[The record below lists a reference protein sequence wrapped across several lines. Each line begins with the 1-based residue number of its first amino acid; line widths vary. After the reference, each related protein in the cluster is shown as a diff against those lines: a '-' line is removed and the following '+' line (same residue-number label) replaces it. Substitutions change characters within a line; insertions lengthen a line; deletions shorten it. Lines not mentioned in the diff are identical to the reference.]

1 MKIRIRKTAI
11 ALAVTTLLASPLA
24 FAQSV
29 DDPNV
34 SADILHNHVVVEDWD
49 ITVDDTR
56 NTIVYNDT
64 TNNTSDSTS
73 VNNYT
78 NNSVSDYYT
87 GDVSIND
94 DRSYSS
100 SVDNSTSNSVS
111 DSYSSDWSSDVS
123 VNDDRN
129 YSTSSTNDTS
139 NSMSDSY
146 TSDTSITDDRAY
158 TWSNDVTEN
167 IERTEV
173 VNSDIR
179 KEGNEHQVSVS
190 LKKDLSLSSDISF
203 TGNPTI
209 SGDIELDSAAI
220 AIVDNRQSSSDNLGL
235 NDMLTNEA
243 SIEDDVGSDASGN
256 LAFNVA
262 AGDNNVQDNAAA
274 LSAADA
280 SFAFGMAD
288 AEVFVNQ
295 AGSGN
300 LTMNS
305 GVTNDASMGGNAF
318 SAASGNIGVNI
329 AAGNNNQQKNA
340 LAASVA
346 TSAYAQ
352 SSVSSNQNSS
362 GNVTDNAGHYE
373 RRSET
378 VAINLTGTVDGFTIA
393 EGYGNYEGTSQ
404 GTFEGDSTASL
415 SGYADQIG
423 DVYPDM
429 WSNTANDDSSNPHPG
444 GNLMGHLDLD
454 TDTQGGSDL
463 NGDGGALA
471 FGVDLDGDGTVS
483 GTTESSESGELGFL
497 ELGYAALDASLSGS
511 VTNSYWIAV
520 DATNTA
526 SLSGSAFSAASGNI
540 GVNVAAGTG
549 NLQANSLSLAVA
561 QPSTGG
567 GGGGGGG
574 GEQ

>member
-1 MKIRIRKTAI
+1 MKITIRKSAI
-11 ALAVTTLLASPLA
+11 ALAVTALMASPLA

-29 DDPNV
+29 DDQNA

-64 TNNTSDSTS
+64 TNNTTDNTT
-73 VNNYT
+73 VYNDTT
-78 NNSVSDYYT
+78 NNVTDSYSS
-87 GDVSIND
+87 DVSMND
-94 DRSYSS
+94 DRSYRTSIAN
-100 SVDNSTSNSVS
+100 DTSNSVS
-111 DSYSSDWSSDVS
+111 DSYSSDTSITDSRSYSWSSDVS
-123 VNDDRN
+123 
-129 YSTSSTNDTS
+129 
-139 NSMSDSY
+139 
-146 TSDTSITDDRAY
+146 
-158 TWSNDVTEN
+158 EN

-173 VNSDIR
+173 VNSDVR

-190 LKKDLSLSSDISF
+190 LKKDLSLSSDIAF
-203 TGNPTI
+203 TGAPTI
-209 SGDIELDSAAI
+209 SGDIVIDSAAI
-220 AIVDNRQSSSDNLGL
+220 AIIDNRQSSNDNVGM

-243 SIEDDVGSDASGN
+243 SIEDDVGSGASGN

-305 GVTNDASMGGNAF
+305 GVTNNASMGGNAF
-318 SAASGNIGVNI
+318 NAASGNIGVNI
-329 AAGNNNQQKNA
+329 TAGNNNQQKNA

-362 GNVTDNAGHYE
+362 GNATSNMGHYE
-373 RRSET
+373 RRTET
-378 VAINLTGTVDGFTIA
+378 FTLDIDGSVAGETTASGSGTYDGS
-393 EGYGNYEGTSQ
+393 SQ
-404 GTFEGDSTASL
+404 GSFEGSSTASM
-415 SGYADQIG
+415 SGIADQIG
-423 DVYPDM
+423 DVYPEI
-429 WSNTANDDSSNPHPG
+429 WSNDANDDASMPHPSG
-444 GNLMGHLDLD
+444 GNLMGHIDLD
-454 TDTQGGSDL
+454 TDTQGGSDF
-463 NGDGGALA
+463 NDDGGALA
-471 FGVDLDGDGTVS
+471 FGVDLAGDGSVS
-483 GTTESSESGELGFL
+483 GSTESSESGDLDFE
-497 ELGYAALDASLSGS
+497 EVGYADLAASLSGS
-511 VTNSYWIAV
+511 VTNSYFIAV

-526 SLSGSAFSAASGNI
+526 TLSGSAFSAASGNI

-549 NLQANSLSLAVA
+549 NLQANSLALAVA

-574 GEQ
+574 EL

>member
-1 MKIRIRKTAI
+1 MNTRIRKTAI
-11 ALAVTTLLASPLA
+11 AVAVTTLLASPLA

-29 DDPNV
+29 DDQNA
-34 SADILHNHVVVEDWD
+34 SADINHQHVVYEEWTNN
-49 ITVDDTR
+49 ITNTNTDTT
-56 NTIVYNDT
+56 NTTVNDT
-64 TNNTSDSTS
+64 TNTT
-73 VNNYT
+73 
-78 NNSVSDYYT
+78 
-87 GDVSIND
+87 
-94 DRSYSS
+94 
-100 SVDNSTSNSVS
+100 
-111 DSYSSDWSSDVS
+111 
-123 VNDDRN
+123 
-129 YSTSSTNDTS
+129 TNDVMTLV
-139 NSMSDSY
+139 DTSY
-146 TSDTSITDDRAY
+146 TSTENHAYDTDVDLKLDAAARLRLDAAAKLRY
-158 TWSNDVTEN
+158 DSNEVYEN

-173 VNSDIR
+173 VNSDVR

-190 LKKDLSLSSDISF
+190 LKKDLSLTSDIAFS
-203 TGNPTI
+203 GSPTI

-220 AIVDNRQSSSDNLGL
+220 AIVDNRQSSSDNVGM

-243 SIEDDVGSDASGN
+243 SIADDVGSDASGN

-288 AEVFVNQ
+288 AEIFVNQ

-300 LTMNS
+300 ATLNS

-318 SAASGNIGVNI
+318 GAASGNIGVNI
-329 AAGNNNQQKNA
+329 ASGNNNQQKNA

-352 SSVSSNQNSS
+352 SSVSSNQHSS

-373 RRSET
+373 QRSET
-378 VAINLTGTVDGFTIA
+378 VAIDMTGTVDGFTIA
-393 EGYGNYEGTSQ
+393 EGFGGYEGTSQ
-404 GTFEGDSTASL
+404 GSFEGSSTATL
-415 SGYADQIG
+415 SGIADQIG
-423 DVYPDM
+423 DVYPDV
-429 WSNTANDDSSNPHPG
+429 WSNGANDDPTSAHPTN
-444 GNLMGHLDLD
+444 GNLLGHMDLD
-454 TDTQGGSDL
+454 TETQGGSDF

-471 FGVDLDGDGTVS
+471 FGVDLEGDGSIS
-483 GTTESSESGELGFL
+483 GSTESSESGDLGFL

-511 VTNSYWIAV
+511 VTNSYFIAV

-549 NLQANSLSLAVA
+549 NMQANSLALAVA
-561 QPSTGG
+561 QPTTGG
-567 GGGGGGG
+567 GGGGNGG
-574 GEQ
+574 GEL

>member
-1 MKIRIRKTAI
+1 MNIRIRKSAI
-11 ALAVTTLLASPLA
+11 ALAVTALIASPLA
-24 FAQSV
+24 FAQSA
-29 DDPNV
+29 DDQNA

-56 NTIVYNDT
+56 NTTVYNDTTNSTTDNTIVYNDT
-64 TNNTSDSTS
+64 TNSTSDSYS
-73 VNNYT
+73 
-78 NNSVSDYYT
+78 S
-87 GDVSIND
+87 DVSMND
-94 DRSYSS
+94 DRSYSTS
-100 SVDNSTSNSVS
+100 ISNDTTNSLS
-111 DSYSSDWSSDVS
+111 DSYS
-123 VNDDRN
+123 
-129 YSTSSTNDTS
+129 
-139 NSMSDSY
+139 
-146 TSDTSITDDRAY
+146 SDTSITDDRAY
-158 TWSNDVTEN
+158 SWSNDISEN

-173 VNSDIR
+173 VNSDVR

-203 TGNPTI
+203 TGDPTI
-209 SGDIELDSAAI
+209 SGDIVLDSAAI
-220 AIVDNRQSSSDNLGL
+220 AIIDNRQSSSNNVGM

-243 SIEDDVGSDASGN
+243 SIADDVGSEASGN

-300 LTMNS
+300 LTLNS

-318 SAASGNIGVNI
+318 NAASGNIGVNI

-352 SSVSSNQNSS
+352 SSVSSNQHSS
-362 GNVTDNAGHYE
+362 GNATENTGHYE

-378 VAINLTGTVDGFTIA
+378 VSIDMSGTVDGFTMA
-393 EGYGNYEGTSQ
+393 EGYGIYEGSSQ
-404 GTFEGDSTASL
+404 GSFEGSSSTSL
-415 SGYADQIG
+415 SGIADQIG
-423 DVYPDM
+423 DVYPDV
-429 WSNTANDDSSNPHPG
+429 WSNSPNDDATTAHPTS
-444 GNLMGHLDLD
+444 GNLLGHIDLD
-454 TDTQGGSDL
+454 TDTQGGSDF
-463 NGDGGALA
+463 NDDGGALA
-471 FGVDLDGDGTVS
+471 FGVDLEGDGSIS
-483 GTTESSESGELGFL
+483 GSTESSESGELGFL

-511 VTNSYWIAV
+511 VTNSYFIAV

-526 SLSGSAFSAASGNI
+526 TLSGSAFSAASGNI

-549 NLQANSLSLAVA
+549 NLQANSLAMAVA

-567 GGGGGGG
+567 GAGGGG
-574 GEQ
+574 GEL

>member
-1 MKIRIRKTAI
+1 MNVRIRKTAI

-56 NTIVYNDT
+56 NTTVNNDTTNTTTDNTIVYNDT
-64 TNNTSDSTS
+64 TNSATDSYS
-73 VNNYT
+73 
-78 NNSVSDYYT
+78 

-94 DRSYSS
+94 DRSYTM
-100 SVDNSTSNSVS
+100 SVA
-111 DSYSSDWSSDVS
+111 
-123 VNDDRN
+123 
-129 YSTSSTNDTS
+129 NDTS
-139 NSMSDSY
+139 NSVSDSY

-158 TWSNDVTEN
+158 TWSNDVSEN

-179 KEGNEHQVSVS
+179 KEGNEHQVAVS
-190 LKKDLSLSSDISF
+190 LKKDLSLSSDINF

-220 AIVDNRQSSSDNLGL
+220 AIVDNRQSSSDNLGM
-235 NDMLTNEA
+235 NDMLSNEA

-262 AGDNNVQDNAAA
+262 SGDNNVQDNAAA

-300 LTMNS
+300 LTLNS

-329 AAGNNNQQKNA
+329 TAGNNNQQKNA

-362 GNVTDNAGHYE
+362 GNVTENAGHYE

-378 VAINLTGTVDGFTIA
+378 VAIDLSGTVAGFTIA
-393 EGYGNYEGTSQ
+393 EGVGAYEGTSQ
-404 GTFEGDSTASL
+404 GSFEGSSTASL
-415 SGYADQIG
+415 SGFADQIG
-423 DVYPDM
+423 DVYPDI
-429 WSNTANDDSSNPHPG
+429 WSNGTNDDSSNPHPG
-444 GNLMGHLDLD
+444 GDLMGHIDLD
-454 TDTQGGSDL
+454 SGAQGATDL
-463 NGDGGALA
+463 NDDGGALA
-471 FGVDLDGDGTVS
+471 FGVDIDGEGSVS
-483 GTTESSESGELGFL
+483 GTTESSESGGLGFS

>member
-1 MKIRIRKTAI
+1 MKITIRKTAI

-56 NTIVYNDT
+56 NTTVNNDT
-64 TNNTSDSTS
+64 TNTTTDNTSTY
-73 VNNYT
+73 NYT
-78 NNSVSDYYT
+78 SNQVSDSYT

-94 DRSYSS
+94 DRSYST

-111 DSYSSDWSSDVS
+111 DSYS
-123 VNDDRN
+123 
-129 YSTSSTNDTS
+129 
-139 NSMSDSY
+139 
-146 TSDTSITDDRAY
+146 SDTSITDDRAY

-173 VNSDIR
+173 VNSDVR

-243 SIEDDVGSDASGN
+243 SIEDDVASDASGN

-373 RRSET
+373 RRTET
-378 VAINLTGTVDGFTIA
+378 VAIDLSGTVDGITIA
-393 EGYGNYEGTSQ
+393 EGYGGYEGTSQ
-404 GTFEGDSTASL
+404 GSFDGTSTASL
-415 SGYADQIG
+415 SGFADQIG

-429 WSNTANDDSSNPHPG
+429 WSNGANDDSSNPHPG

-463 NGDGGALA
+463 NDDGGALA
-471 FGVDLDGDGTVS
+471 FGVDMDGEGSVS
-483 GTTESSESGELGFL
+483 GTTESSQSGELGFL